1 MFGNSNK
8 GVLHVNG
15 TSAAGVAGTT
25 EQTLM
30 TYTMPAGALKTNGQN
45 LRIKGWA
52 LTGANG
58 NNKTFK
64 LYFGTSLLSSGVI
77 TGSGKVV
84 QLNLDVI
91 RLGDAS
97 QTVLAHGSQDATTL
111 ASTNTA
117 GTDDLTAAVTIKL
130 TGEGGT
136 SGADCIAKG
145 LIVEMGQN
153 A

>member
-1 MFGNSNK
+1 VFDNSGK
-8 GVLHVNG
+8 GMIHVNG

-30 TYTMPAGALKTNGQN
+30 TYTLPANSLRRNGQT
-45 LRIKGWA
+45 LKIKGWA

-64 LYFGTSLLSSGVI
+64 VYFGATSFSSGVI

-97 QTVLAHGSQDATTL
+97 QTVLGWGTQDATSL
-111 ASTNTA
+111 ACANTA
-117 GTDDLTAAVTIKL
+117 GTDDHTTALTIKL

-136 SGADCIAKG
+136 SGVDCIAKG
-145 LIVEMGQN
+145 LTVEFGQE